1 MAWRRHASIVLL
13 SWLPLLVFTMIRA
26 LRFSD
31 GERAGPWLEYGIPWW
46 LAFTAVALGLGLAHR
61 MLTFRRERDSAKAHA
76 ERDALTGVLNRG
88 AIEHRLDWALIE
100 RQREGIPVSLLFIDL
115 DHFKQVNDRWGH
127 LVGDEV
133 LRNFAKSL
141 MRHVR
146 SSDIVARYGGEEF
159 LVCQQ
164 LPRSASR
171 ARLEALR
178 EGIARA
184 GIETPDGDTL
194 RCTVSIGVAE
204 LEAGQD
210 LRDLLRVADERLYK
224 AKQQGR
230 NRLVSS

>member
-1 MAWRRHASIVLL
+1 MHVLQQLCPGQDELGVRLDPLGFLRKIDELDLVISANVL
-13 SWLPLLVFTMIRA
+13 SQIAA
-26 LRFSD
+26 LA
-31 GERAGPWLEYGIPWW
+31 EHLAGGVE
-46 LAFTAVALGLGLAHR
+46 
-61 MLTFRRERDSAKAHA
+61 
-76 ERDALTGVLNRG
+76 GVL
-88 AIEHRLDWALIE
+88 I
-100 RQREGIPVSLLFIDL
+100 S
-115 DHFKQVNDRWGH
+115 
-127 LVGDEV
+127 
-133 LRNFAKSL
+133 
-141 MRHVR
+141 
-146 SSDIVARYGGEEF
+146 RYGGEEF